1 MSSLRVRVAFVLALA
16 AAALT
21 VMTVMSGEPIAVKSG
36 PVVLPITGLSIELP
50 ADPRAD
56 FTWSLSSSYALA
68 NDGTSFDG
76 RDVIDE
82 KINDKL
88 VAGTW
93 AQVGYFSAGG
103 CQATVNAAELAD
115 AWSEDRDLFG
125 LRWCLRGGT
134 FEFTGELGKVP
145 AVVMC
150 AHREG
155 RKDLLV
161 YRFFIDLPLGTA
173 RETLVAALAK
183 TPVVERVALAWQRDA
198 WGAVEPRR
206 RPEVRDRGDVAPVR
220 TVKLAKTGLTLTLPD
235 DGYVWLV
242 RTPREEDAVDWLE
255 IMAPAM
261 NEASIEVM
269 RIPGMTCQ
277 EVFDGITT
285 EKRYDVPPSNVP
297 AGWTAG
303 PTLVV
308 DGALERVVGR
318 TVGGGAIVVGLFNVP
333 DQGRGAG
340 DFARLAPMLEAI
352 AKAAEAL

>member
-1 MSSLRVRVAFVLALA
+1 MSSLRDRVAFVSALA
-16 AAALT
+16 VISLT
-21 VMTVMSGEPIAVKSG
+21 GVILSGEPIAVKSG

-50 ADPRAD
+50 ADTRAD

-82 KINDKL
+82 KIKDTL

-93 AQVGYFSAGG
+93 VHVGYFNAGD
-103 CQATVNAAELAD
+103 CRATVNDAELAD
-115 AWSEDRDLFG
+115 AWAEDRDLFG

-155 RKDLLV
+155 RKDLLI

-183 TPVVERVALAWQRDA
+183 ASVVERLALAWQRDA
-198 WGAVEPRR
+198 WAAVEPRR

-242 RTPREEDAVDWLE
+242 RTPREDDAVDWFD

-261 NEASIEVM
+261 NEVSIEVM

-285 EKRYDVPPSNVP
+285 EKRYDAPPSNVP

-318 TVGGGAIVVGLFNVP
+318 STGGGAIVVGLFNVP